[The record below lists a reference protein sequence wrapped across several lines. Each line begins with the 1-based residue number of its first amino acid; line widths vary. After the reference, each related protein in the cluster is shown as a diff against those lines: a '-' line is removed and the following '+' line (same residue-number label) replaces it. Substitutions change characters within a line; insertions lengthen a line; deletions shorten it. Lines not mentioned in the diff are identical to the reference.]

1 MRRVGPGILLLTT
14 IVAALGAQRAQ
25 GQAVEESRLLREAAA
40 RESQGDYEGA
50 ERVLRRLLE
59 ISPTSS
65 GGLFALERVL
75 RAKGDPG
82 DILTVVDRFLEADPT
97 ASGVRYLKLRVLV
110 ELDSLEAVEP
120 EAERWLLAEPSSEGP
135 YREVGRVYERAFGPQ
150 RALAVLRRGREA
162 LGREDALAMEIGD
175 LLAGLGETGDAVVE
189 WARAVGSDGTE
200 ASAVARR
207 VASLEGDTRAAG
219 TALVAEL
226 GGGPGVGRKRAGAL
240 IALDLGLEEQALQ
253 LTRSVADELS
263 GRERAAFL
271 SDVARRARDSD
282 QPTVAAWAYRELGQ
296 EAASPAERRQ
306 FDQRLVE
313 VSLADGDTAVALAAQ
328 ARVVE
333 AFTPGSAD
341 RRRATATLIRLE
353 ATRASSEDLRA
364 RLDAFREEFPQAP
377 ELDELASAVAGRLLA
392 RGAREGAAS
401 VLEGIS
407 GPRSSVQRGYLHLDA
422 GEIDEGRRALVMAI
436 AGLSPSAATDIIQ
449 FTGLLG
455 RASPAGAELLARA
468 GVLAHEGRGAE
479 AGEAVEVGIDALP
492 EEDRAMILAEGA
504 RMADRGGALE
514 VGAHLRQKL
523 LTDHPEAPEGAEAT
537 LALARYHAA
546 RPGGLETAIRLLE
559 ELVTSRPNAAVAP
572 DARRELERLRRSEP

>member
-1 MRRVGPGILLLTT
+1 MRRARWGILFVTT
-14 IVAALGAQRAQ
+14 VAASLAPLRAE

-75 RAKGDPG
+75 RAKGAPQE
-82 DILTVVDRFLEADPT
+82 ILAAVDRFLEGDPT

-135 YREVGRVYERAFGPQ
+135 YREVGRVYERAFGPE
-150 RALAVLRRGREA
+150 RALAVLRRGRAA

-175 LLAGLGETGDAVVE
+175 LLAGLGRAEEAVAE
-189 WARAVGSDGTE
+189 WARAVGSDGAE

-207 VASLEGDTRAAG
+207 VAALEGDTRAAAS
-219 TALVAEL
+219 ALVTEL
-226 GGGPGVGRKRAGAL
+226 GQGPGIGRRRAGAL
-240 IALDLGLEEQALQ
+240 IALDLGLEDPALQ
-253 LTRSVADELS
+253 LTRSVAGELS

-282 QPTVAAWAYRELGQ
+282 QATVAAWAYRELGQ

-313 VSLADGDTAVALAAQ
+313 VSLADGDTTAALAAQ
-328 ARVVE
+328 GRVVE

-341 RRRATATLIRLE
+341 RRRATAMLIRLE
-353 ATRASSEDLRA
+353 ATRASSDDLRA

-377 ELDELASAVAGRLLA
+377 ELDELASAVAGTLLA
-392 RGAREGAAS
+392 RGEREGAAS
-401 VLEGIS
+401 VLDGIA
-407 GPRSSVQRGYLHLDA
+407 GPRSSVQRGYLYLDA

-436 AGLSPSAATDIIQ
+436 AGLAPSAATDIIQ
-449 FTGLLG
+449 LTGLLG
-455 RASPAGAELLARA
+455 RASPAGVELLARA

-479 AGEAVEVGIDALP
+479 AGEAVEAGTDALP

-514 VGAHLRQKL
+514 VGARLREKL
-523 LTDHPEAPEGAEAT
+523 LADHADAPEGAEAA

-546 RPGGLETAIRLLE
+546 RPGGLQTAIRLLE